1 MRGFSQMNDTEKA
14 FLLSQLSNQA
24 THNGKEEVSSSLSYE
39 TSECGRFP
47 VSRLISS
54 AQPSPIAFTFYS
66 FDSHYCAQRDV
77 HLVGLRK
84 VSFHSI
90 CIDNSN
96 ILLSLSSAM

>member
-14 FLLSQLSNQA
+14 FLPSQLSNQA

-47 VSRLISS
+47 VSRLSL

-66 FDSHYCAQRDV
+66 FDSHYYAQRDV

-90 CIDNSN
+90 RIDNSN